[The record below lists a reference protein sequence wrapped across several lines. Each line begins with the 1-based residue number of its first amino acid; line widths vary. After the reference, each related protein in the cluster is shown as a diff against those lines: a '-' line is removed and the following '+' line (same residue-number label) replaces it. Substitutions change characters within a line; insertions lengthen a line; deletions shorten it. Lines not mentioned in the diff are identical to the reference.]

1 MQIHKHHMQIHKHLM
16 RIQRSIFVIIAIIAV
31 IFGGWIYW
39 AIHELTYEGDPVRIN
54 EINIAVA
61 QYAAAIEPTQS
72 PEISTWYFNK
82 AHHYIS
88 EFALVNSTNGDTVQY
103 QCSWPENLPKADVA
117 SICSSR

>member
-31 IFGGWIYW
+31 IFGGWIYC
-39 AIHELTYEGDPVRIN
+39 
-54 EINIAVA
+54 
-61 QYAAAIEPTQS
+61 
-72 PEISTWYFNK
+72 
-82 AHHYIS
+82 
-88 EFALVNSTNGDTVQY
+88 STNGDTVQY